1 MDFLWSN
8 TGAIREQRATNKHVR
23 SALPSGAHLGF
34 FGARTFLSASGL
46 TELISPIS
54 PITLITP
61 IPGVVVLGKSKM
73 RISQRLKS
81 IGHCNRPN
89 S

>member
-8 TGAIREQRATNKHVR
+8 TGAIREQRATNKPVR
-23 SALPSGAHLGF
+23 PAPPSGAHLGF

-46 TELISPIS
+46 TEPISPIS

-61 IPGVVVLGKSKM
+61 IPGVVVLGKSKL
-73 RISQRLKS
+73 RPSQRLKP
-81 IGHCNRPN
+81 IGPCNRRN